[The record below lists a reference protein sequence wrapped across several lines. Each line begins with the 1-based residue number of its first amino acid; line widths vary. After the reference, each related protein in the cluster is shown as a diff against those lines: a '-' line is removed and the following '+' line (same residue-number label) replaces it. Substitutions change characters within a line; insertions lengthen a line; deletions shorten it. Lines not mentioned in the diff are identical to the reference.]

1 MVSKVNWMRAGHIKW
16 HQLKLKWS
24 APLGFLFQSFMA
36 GALIFLFF
44 PWAVYSICF
53 LWSIWDVISFPFAL
67 SRAEFVALPN
77 CSCIYKPNGKSSLCL
92 KFMFLLDLLC
102 CFGVIF
108 LLKTNLTCY
117 QICRHDVIAQICYA
131 KRLAQKLQPVAR
143 MVDLP
148 GGHLVSHERT
158 EEVYLHIYHTKY
170 IYYSWY
176 DYLESGN
183 ERWACFV
190 SHIRS
195 IKPFLS
201 WSRLQKLR
209 QSHMTG
215 QICLR
220 KVPVSNFTLRECI
233 SPLSTC

>member
-1 MVSKVNWMRAGHIKW
+1 MQSNHGFEG
-16 HQLKLKWS
+16 QLNACWTHKMTPTEIEMIRS
-24 APLGFLFQSFMA
+24 AGFLVSVIHGRCAHISF
-36 GALIFLFF
+36 LPLSSVFNLRSVEYLRCHF
-44 PWAVYSICF
+44 
-53 LWSIWDVISFPFAL
+53 FPFAL

-170 IYYSWY
+170 IYYS
-176 DYLESGN
+176 
-183 ERWACFV
+183 
-190 SHIRS
+190 
-195 IKPFLS
+195 
-201 WSRLQKLR
+201 
-209 QSHMTG
+209 
-215 QICLR
+215 
-220 KVPVSNFTLRECI
+220 
-233 SPLSTC
+233 